1 MENRILYCPLRFNQ
15 ALCHP
20 CEKEDCAW
28 YISENESCAIKNIGS
43 FSTRTERPKKEG
55 NLLTQLLE
63 ERYAK
68 SLDNQ

>member
-1 MENRILYCPLRFNQ
+1 MENQILYCPLRFNQ
-15 ALCHP
+15 ALYHP